1 AAAGLRR
8 LGMID
13 KAAGIIPVED
23 MLPAGGQGIIG
34 VTLHVDAPDWLRTA
48 VAATDNH
55 ASRLAAVAERAFL
68 RRLDGSCRTPIAA
81 HFQLLD
87 GRATMAGEGLD
98 DARDRSQPGEGRTG
112 TPG

>member
-1 AAAGLRR
+1 MNIDMAALRT
-8 LGMID
+8 IE
-13 KAAGIIPVED
+13 KEKSIPVED

-68 RRLDGSCRTPIAA
+68 RRHPSTCMASPFSTGHSSKAA
-81 HFQLLD
+81 I
-87 GRATMAGEGLD
+87 RASIRASS
-98 DARDRSQPGEGRTG
+98 ASA
-112 TPG
+112 